1 METGLGVVAVL
12 AWAPTLVLCALL
24 LIFGIKTSRSCKLQS
39 LPWLGVYVFLSVVLS
54 LSWPVL
60 VRHAIDSV
68 GMERVPF
75 GWSVSTFA
83 VLLHYC
89 GAFLSNLAGLVLGI
103 LILAD
108 MLFLLSKSG
117 VAVEGGL
124 LNGIMRVRELSTFLG
139 CAIVLLLLS
148 KLGVVACL

>member
-1 METGLGVVAVL
+1 M
-12 AWAPTLVLCALL
+12 
-24 LIFGIKTSRSCKLQS
+24 IFGHKTSRSCKLQS

-83 VLLHYC
+83 VLLHYG

-124 LNGIMRVRELSTFLG
+124 LNGIMKVREWSTILG
-139 CAIVLLLLS
+139 VAIVVLLLS